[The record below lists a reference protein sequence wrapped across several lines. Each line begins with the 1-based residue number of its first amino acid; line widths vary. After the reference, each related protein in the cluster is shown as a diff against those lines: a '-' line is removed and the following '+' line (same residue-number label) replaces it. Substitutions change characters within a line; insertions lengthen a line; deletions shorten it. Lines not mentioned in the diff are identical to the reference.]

1 MPRKKTSTDL
11 PSGTKAELTDK
22 QRLFVLEYLACWNG
36 TEAARRAGYSEDSA
50 RQIATE
56 NLSKPSIRAEIE
68 RQMTERAMPANEVLA
83 RLAEHARGSLGEFI
97 GTDEKG
103 KPDRFSLAS
112 DKPLHLVKKVSVTD
126 KGWSFE
132 MYDAQAALVHI
143 GKHHGLFV
151 DKSEITGKDGGPI
164 ETTNS
169 KLEQAARELTE
180 WRKQMTEQLSGQ
192 SAPPILPTPATP
204 TE

>member
-1 MPRKKTSTDL
+1 MPRKKTSTAL

-22 QRLFVLEYLACWNG
+22 QRLFVLEYLQSWNA
-36 TEAARRAGYSEDSA
+36 TDAARKAGYADPEQA
-50 RQIATE
+50 GYE
-56 NLSKPSIRAEIE
+56 NKRKQEIQAEIS
-68 RQMTERAMPANEVLA
+68 RHLDERAMPANEVLA

-97 GTDEKG
+97 GTDETG
-103 KPDRFSLAS
+103 KPNRFSLAS

-180 WRKQMTEQLSGQ
+180 WREQMTKQLSGQ
-192 SAPPILPTPATP
+192 SAPPIPPTPATP